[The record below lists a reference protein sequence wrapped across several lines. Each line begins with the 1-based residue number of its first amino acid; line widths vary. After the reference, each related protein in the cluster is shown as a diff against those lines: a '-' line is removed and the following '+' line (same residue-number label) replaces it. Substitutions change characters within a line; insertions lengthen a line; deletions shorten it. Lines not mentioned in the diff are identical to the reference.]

1 MNMIV
6 IRDRRTI
13 AKLIA
18 KEAKGGFVVIHADD
32 VGPMITKL
40 SAIQVND
47 KSVVIK
53 LPRDFGRTYSVLYTI
68 FEQAGNQQL
77 KISVYANRKEG
88 VEKVADIE
96 YIPETKTEEVK
107 AEKTE
112 GI

>member
-1 MNMIV
+1 MIV
-6 IRDRRTI
+6 VRDRRTM

-68 FEQAGNQQL
+68 FETGNQQL

-96 YIPETKTEEVK
+96 YMPGTKTEEVK

-112 GI
+112 GL